1 LLLRY
6 PYLVKRR
13 YNLSQLLL
21 LTCLCLV
28 TSCASIREAAMRD
41 ASASMAEA
49 AALSF
54 GRESD
59 PELAAAAMPFAL
71 KTLDMLAIEN
81 PEQPD
86 IQLAAARAYIQY
98 SNAFLDW
105 EARKIESDDAAAAQA
120 LRQRAARLYLRGRD
134 YAIAALDTQYPD
146 PMKQLTENPDV
157 WLSKLKAS
165 DVSTLY
171 WLGAGWAS
179 AVAVDPSNMDEVANV
194 PLIEKIMRR
203 ALALKSD
210 AELGAIHEF
219 FIAYE
224 GSRSPAMGGDPEKA
238 MGHFE
243 QALEV
248 SRGKL
253 ASPYVT
259 LALSVMLQHQDVT
272 QFRKLMDQAL
282 AIDLESEPDLRLANT
297 LAQEK
302 ARWYLDHLDYFFLLV
317 ETETP

>member
-1 LLLRY
+1 
-6 PYLVKRR
+6 
-13 YNLSQLLL
+13 
-21 LTCLCLV
+21 
-28 TSCASIREAAMRD
+28 MHD

-81 PEQPD
+81 PDQAD

-134 YAIAALDTQYPD
+134 YAIAALGIEYPD
-146 PMKQLTENPDV
+146 LMEQLTENPDT
-157 WLSKLKAS
+157 WLSKMKAA
-165 DVSTLY
+165 DVTTLY

-203 ALALKSD
+203 ALALKPD

-238 MGHFE
+238 SVHFQ
-243 QALEV
+243 QALEI
-248 SRGKL
+248 SGGKL
-253 ASPYVT
+253 ASPYVS
-259 LALSVMLQHQDVT
+259 LALSLMIQNQDAAR
-272 QFRKLMDQAL
+272 FRELMNQAL
-282 AIDLESEPDLRLANT
+282 AIDIESEPDLRLANT
-297 LAQEK
+297 LAREK
-302 ARWYLDHLDYFFLLV
+302 ARWYLEHMYYFFLMD